1 MFDTLQFVVKVT
13 GTQLRGMG
21 FRESQDFKTSEF
33 IIGNLQSAMIDNFPW
48 IRLLVLLSIGAVAA
62 LSIFNALD
70 VQNGILI
77 AICFG
82 SFFICWTWALF
93 VYLGWRDRRNIGTA
107 VTQMDREA
115 LKGTVY
121 GLVQGAEYQVVQTFT
136 DHYGNEFRRG
146 EHLRFKERH
155 FLPYH
160 GGHTIVFDQ
169 RPLYLQEEANAP
181 ILENFSDYIA
191 RVN

>member
-21 FRESQDFKTSEF
+21 FRELQDFKTSEF

-62 LSIFNALD
+62 LSIFNALA

-93 VYLGWRDRRNIGTA
+93 VYLTWRDRRNIGTP

-169 RPLYLQEEANAP
+169 RPLYLQEEANAS

-191 RVN
+191 RVD

>member
-1 MFDTLQFVVKVT
+1 
-13 GTQLRGMG
+13 
-21 FRESQDFKTSEF
+21 
-33 IIGNLQSAMIDNFPW
+33 
-48 IRLLVLLSIGAVAA
+48 
-62 LSIFNALD
+62 
-70 VQNGILI
+70 
-77 AICFG
+77 
-82 SFFICWTWALF
+82 
-93 VYLGWRDRRNIGTA
+93 
-107 VTQMDREA
+107 MDREA

>member
-21 FRESQDFKTSEF
+21 FRELQDFKTSEF

-62 LSIFNALD
+62 LSIFNALA

-93 VYLGWRDRRNIGTA
+93 VYLAWRDRRNIGTP

-191 RVN
+191 RVD

>member
-21 FRESQDFKTSEF
+21 FRELQDFKTSEF

-62 LSIFNALD
+62 LSIFNALA

-82 SFFICWTWALF
+82 TFFICWTWALF

-169 RPLYLQEEANAP
+169 RPLYLQEEANAS

-191 RVN
+191 RVD

>member
-62 LSIFNALD
+62 LSIFNALA

-93 VYLGWRDRRNIGTA
+93 VYLGWRDRRNIGTP

-169 RPLYLQEEANAP
+169 RPLYLQEEANA
-181 ILENFSDYIA
+181 
-191 RVN
+191 

>member
-21 FRESQDFKTSEF
+21 FRELQDFKTSEF

-62 LSIFNALD
+62 LSIFNALA

-93 VYLGWRDRRNIGTA
+93 VYLAWRDRRNIGTP

-169 RPLYLQEEANAP
+169 RPLYLQEEANAS

-191 RVN
+191 RVD

>member
-21 FRESQDFKTSEF
+21 FRELQDFKTSEF

-62 LSIFNALD
+62 LSIFNALA

-82 SFFICWTWALF
+82 TFFICWTWALF